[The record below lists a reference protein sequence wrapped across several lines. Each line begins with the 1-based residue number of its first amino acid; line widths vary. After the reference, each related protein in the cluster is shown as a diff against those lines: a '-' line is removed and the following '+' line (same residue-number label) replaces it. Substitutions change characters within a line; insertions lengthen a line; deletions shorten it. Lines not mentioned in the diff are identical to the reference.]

1 MVTYEELLGIFWK
14 NHDPITMEPSKQ
26 YRSVIFYHRDDQMMT
41 AGRVKA
47 QLEARI
53 KAKIFTEIVPFSEFY
68 QAEDYHQK
76 YYLRSIREIA
86 GEYLAIYPGIEG
98 FVASTATARV
108 NGYIGRYG
116 TGKQLDEEIGSL
128 GLSAEGQKKLR
139 SIVGQ

>member
-41 AGRVKA
+41 ARRVKA

-116 TGKQLDEEIGSL
+116 TKEQLDKEISFL
-128 GLSAEGQKKLR
+128 GLSEEGQKRLR
-139 SIVGQ
+139 DIVGQ